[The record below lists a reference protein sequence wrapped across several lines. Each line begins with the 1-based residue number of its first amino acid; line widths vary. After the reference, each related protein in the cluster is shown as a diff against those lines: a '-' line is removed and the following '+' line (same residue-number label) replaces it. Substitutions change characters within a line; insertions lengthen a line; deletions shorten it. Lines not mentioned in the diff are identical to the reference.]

1 MLLKPMSSPTPA
13 SVNARDAALKRK
25 VESLVEEVCESL
37 VSRLPTR
44 PKAIVLTGS
53 FARDEGSVLLAKDH
67 IRVLGDME
75 YMVVFS
81 PGADRGALQ
90 EFLDEQA
97 VQLRNELFSRG
108 LYCDLEF
115 RAVYPEYFR
124 LLSPQIFGYELL
136 SRGRAVWGDS
146 SVLATAPRFTVE
158 SIPRWDAWRMLNN
171 RIVEQLFWVERITYS
186 DRAEL
191 LRLYY
196 QLVKCHIDLCTT
208 LLVFTGKYEDTYA
221 GRSASLTRWAS
232 GMSAGPAVEF
242 LPVLAKKVAAC
253 TAFKLDPNGADAP
266 LGVRIH
272 SDDTEAFR
280 DDLRRALVDL
290 TPLVQKIWC
299 WEAAEFTH
307 GNHDAEAPR
316 CALQL
321 AVLRKQPVAEKL
333 RGWTKLLTM
342 RDVRNQKHFAG
353 CLGRLLFK
361 GSPRY
366 LVYGVAADLYF
377 QVPAV
382 LSGTVDEQ
390 ELAKSEALLPVRF
403 AANQKEKRMW
413 WRLRANVL
421 DSWHAFLRTHW
432 A

>member
-1 MLLKPMSSPTPA
+1 MLLEPMSSPTPA
-13 SVNARDAALKRK
+13 SVSARDAALKRR
-25 VESLVEEVCESL
+25 VESLIEEICESL
-37 VSRLPTR
+37 VSRLPAR

-53 FARDEGSVLLAKDH
+53 FARDEGSVLLARDH

-81 PGADRGALQ
+81 PGADRGPLQ
-90 EFLDEQA
+90 KFLDEQA

-108 LYCDLEF
+108 VYCDLEF
-115 RAVYPEYFR
+115 RAVYPEYFHA
-124 LLSPQIFGYELL
+124 LSPQIFGYELL
-136 SRGRAVWGDS
+136 SRGRTVWGDS
-146 SVLATAPRFTVE
+146 SVLATTPRFPVE
-158 SIPRWDAWRMLNN
+158 AIPRWDAWRMLNN
-171 RIVEQLFWVERITYS
+171 RTVEQLFWVERITHS
-186 DRAEL
+186 DRVEL

-208 LLVFTGKYEDTYA
+208 LLVFAGKYEDTYA

-242 LPVLAKKVAAC
+242 LPALAKKVAAC
-253 TAFKLDPNGADAP
+253 TAFKLDPNGAEPP
-266 LGVRIH
+266 LIVRIH
-272 SDDTEAFR
+272 ADDTETFR

-299 WEAAEFTH
+299 WEAAEFAQ
-307 GNHDAEAPR
+307 GNHDAETPR
-316 CALQL
+316 HALQL

-333 RGWTKLLTM
+333 RGWAKLMTM
-342 RDVRNQKHFAG
+342 RQVRSEKNFVNR
-353 CLGRLLFK
+353 LGSLLLK

-382 LSGTVDEQ
+382 LSGAIDERT
-390 ELAKSEALLPVRF
+390 LAISEALLPVTF
-403 AANQKEKRMW
+403 AANQAETRLW
-413 WRLRANVL
+413 WRLRADVL
-421 DSWHAFLRTHW
+421 DSWHTFLRNHW